1 MCTAISISNGDHY
14 FGRTLDLEYSLNES
28 IVITPR
34 YFPFNFKHEK
44 TIEDHYAI
52 IGTAIICDNYPLYYD
67 AINEVGLGMAGLKFT
82 PPTNHFEPKAELHN
96 IETFELI
103 PWVLSTC
110 ENVEQ
115 ARTKIDQTCILS
127 NNFNE
132 QFSAAP
138 LHWII
143 SDKTTSITIEMSS
156 DGIKIYDNPI
166 GVLTN
171 DPSFEYQMTNLN
183 NYINLTAYPPQN
195 RFYKNVKLT
204 AYSKGMG
211 AIGLPGDVSS
221 VSRFVRV
228 AFTKLNSICEQNGQE
243 NISQFFHILDTVAQ
257 VRGCVRLEDE
267 KYEITVYTSCYNA
280 DKGICYY
287 TTYNNR
293 QISAVDMHKENL
305 NSDMLLSYKMNKEQ
319 FVFQQN

>member
-1 MCTAISISNGDHY
+1 MCTAISITNGDHY

-34 YFPFNFKHEK
+34 HFPFNFRHKNTVK
-44 TIEDHYAI
+44 DHYAI
-52 IGTAIICDNYPLYYD
+52 IGTAIVCDEYPLYYD
-67 AINEVGLGMAGLKFT
+67 AVNEAGLCMAGLKFSPPEQCFT
-82 PPTNHFEPKAELHN
+82 PSPDINN
-96 IETFELI
+96 VETFELI

-110 ENVEQ
+110 QTTVQ
-115 ARTKIDQTCILS
+115 ARKKLECTHILS
-127 NNFNE
+127 NNFNR

-143 SDKTTSITIEMSS
+143 SDKTTSVTVEMSS
-156 DGIKIYDNPI
+156 DGTKIYDNPI

-183 NYINLTAYPPQN
+183 NYINLTAHTPQN
-195 RFYKNVKLT
+195 RFCKNVQLT
-204 AYSKGMG
+204 TYSKGMG

-243 NISQFFHILDTVAQ
+243 NISQFFHTLDTVAQ
-257 VRGCVRLEDE
+257 VRGCVRLENE

-319 FVFQQN
+319 FVFQQT